1 MMRSETGSGAKRD
14 SINSDAGFKLTYED
28 DGVYLELFPEQGDG
42 DPLDRVAM
50 AQHLARKNISQYNE
64 GAVQKLVL
72 AREGR
77 EKIAPAQQEF
87 FFGEDV
93 VVEIMPNDT
102 EARVKLLAPEPGGA
116 PIGFEAAKQKLL
128 QAGVVHGLDEQAL
141 RTLLNEKAYNESR
154 TVALATPTVDGE
166 DGKLTFHFQ
175 LGQKTARPKELEGG
189 RVDYRTLDLY
199 EPVSEGQLLITRS
212 LATEGTPGMTI
223 KGRQMNQR
231 RGKEIAL
238 PKGKNV
244 TINAD
249 KTEMTA
255 KSAGMVEY
263 IAGSVNVSNVYNV
276 EGDVDWGVGNID
288 FDGSVHISGNVLAGH
303 VIKATGGVVVGGVVE
318 ASEIIAGGN
327 VEVKRGM
334 QGMDKGRIV
343 AGGSISLL
351 YIERGSVIAGESVT
365 IDACIHSVIEA
376 GKSLYAKGKRGS
388 IIGGRAVASG
398 EIVANSIGSVSH
410 VQTEVEA
417 GSIPQRRERLAS
429 LEKKVDKLATEI
441 AKLDQL
447 DAYLEKTKGKLDA
460 ETFEKLYTSGVE
472 NRKIYKEQTEEYL
485 AEIEG
490 LKYELEHA
498 TEGKV
503 HVFDTVYEGVRII
516 IASDMYKVN
525 DDIQYATFKSRD
537 GQVVY
542 VPCEIRK
549 S

>member
-1 MMRSETGSGAKRD
+1 MTPEAGTGTKQGHT
-14 SINSDAGFKLTYED
+14 NSNAGYKLTYEA
-28 DGVYLELFPEQGDG
+28 DGVYLELYPEQGSG
-42 DPLDRVAM
+42 EPLDRVAL
-50 AQHLARKNISQYNE
+50 AQHLMRKNISHYNE

-72 AREGR
+72 EREGR
-77 EKIAPAQQEF
+77 EIIAPAQQEY
-87 FFGEDV
+87 FFGEDITI
-93 VVEIMPNDT
+93 EIVQNDT

-141 RTLLNEKAYNESR
+141 KTLLEEKKYDESHI
-154 TVALATPTVDGE
+154 VASATPTVDGE
-166 DGKLTFHFQ
+166 DGKLAFHFQ
-175 LGQKTARPKELEGG
+175 IGEKTARPKELEGG
-189 RVDYRTLDLY
+189 KVDYRSLDLY
-199 EPVSEGQLLITRS
+199 EPVSEGQVLVTRE
-212 LATEGTPGMTI
+212 LATEGTPGMTV
-223 KGRQMNQR
+223 KGKQMNQR
-231 RGKEIAL
+231 RGKEAVF

-249 KTEMTA
+249 KTEMRA

-263 IAGSVNVSNVYNV
+263 IAGSVNVSNVYKI

-334 QGMDKGRIV
+334 QGMDKGRIE
-343 AGGSISLL
+343 AAGSISLL
-351 YIERGSVIAGESVT
+351 YIERGSVIAGGSVT
-365 IDACIHSVIEA
+365 IDACIHSVIQA
-376 GKSLYAKGKRGS
+376 GDSLYAKGKRGS

-429 LEKKVDKLATEI
+429 LEKKVDKLSVEI

-447 DAYLEKTKGKLDA
+447 DAYLAKTKGKLDA
-460 ETFEKLYTSGVE
+460 ETFEKLYNSGVE
-472 NRKIYKEQTEEYL
+472 NRKIYMEQTEEYM
-485 AEIEG
+485 AEIEE
-490 LKYELEHA
+490 LKYELDHA

-525 DDIQYATFKSRD
+525 DEIKYATFKSKD

-542 VPCEIRK
+542 VPCEVRK
-549 S
+549 G